1 MKLGFVTTLAVT
13 AALTVPT
20 VVIAQ
25 TTIENL
31 QRRNQP
37 SPSPNRM
44 NTIVQTTIGSLQQQN
59 STTISGDVVRVQGE
73 DFILGDGTGQ
83 ILVEADARP
92 IRQANLQVGDRVT
105 VSGNYDDDN
114 SFEAL
119 SITPENGTVIY
130 VFDD

>member
-44 NTIVQTTIGSLQQQN
+44 NTIAQTTIGSLQQQN

>member
-13 AALTVPT
+13 VALTVPT

-25 TTIENL
+25 TNIENL
-31 QRRNQP
+31 QQGNQ
-37 SPSPNRM
+37 SSQSSNRM
-44 NTIVQTTIGSLQQQN
+44 NTIAQTTIGNLQQQN
-59 STTISGDVVRVQGE
+59 STTISGDVVRVQRE

-83 ILVEADARP
+83 ILVEAESRP
-92 IRQANLQVGDRVT
+92 IRQANLKEGDRVT

-119 SITPENGTVIY
+119 SLTPENGTVIY